1 MGLDRG
7 THSCGLTILYEINT
21 TTAVPIVTPLLVSMS
36 KRYVSFLL
44 QTNICA
50 FIVSTYVDGN
60 PPESAKWFY
69 KWLDEA
75 SSDFRVQKSL
85 LKDLNYAVFGLGN
98 SLYEDN
104 FNLVCRHTKSQKP
117 SLFSEKNVYL
127 LFS

>member
-1 MGLDRG
+1 M
-7 THSCGLTILYEINT
+7 
-21 TTAVPIVTPLLVSMS
+21 PIATPLNISIS
-36 KRYVSFLL
+36 KRCVSFLL

-85 LKDLNYAVFGLGN
+85 LKDLNYAVFGLGD

-104 FNLVCRHTKSQKP
+104 FNLVCRRTKI
-117 SLFSEKNVYL
+117 LKNHHYYL
-127 LFS
+127 RKMYIFYSVNYSGIACLLNCFV

>member
-1 MGLDRG
+1 MK
-7 THSCGLTILYEINT
+7 INT
-21 TTAVPIVTPLLVSMS
+21 TTAVPIATPLIISMS
-36 KRYVSFLL
+36 KRCVSFLL

-85 LKDLNYAVFGLGN
+85 LKDLNYAVFGLGD

-104 FNLVCRHTKSQKP
+104 FNLVCRRTKSQKP
-117 SLFSEKNVYL
+117 SLLSEKNVYF